1 MQNTRMV
8 QCNPEFI
15 RQALYD
21 RYDDVKDRWW
31 MENYNEKIDDFVD
44 FVAEC
49 WTSAGSAS
57 EIIDNRLINWE
68 NWTYEDVWRYSLKRD
83 EKRTWDDEQLDEVE
97 NYLDYNSYMY
107 DRDLQEYCS
116 Y

>member
-1 MQNTRMV
+1 MRNTYLV
-8 QCNPEFI
+8 QCNPDFI
-15 RQALYD
+15 RDALYQRFD
-21 RYDDVKDRWW
+21 HVKDNWA
-31 MENYNEKIDDFVD
+31 MEIHNEKIDEFVD
-44 FVAEC
+44 LVSEC
-49 WTSAGSAS
+49 WTNAGSAS
-57 EIIDNRLINWE
+57 EVIDNWLINWE
-68 NWTYEDVWRYSLKRD
+68 SWTYEDVWRYSLKRD